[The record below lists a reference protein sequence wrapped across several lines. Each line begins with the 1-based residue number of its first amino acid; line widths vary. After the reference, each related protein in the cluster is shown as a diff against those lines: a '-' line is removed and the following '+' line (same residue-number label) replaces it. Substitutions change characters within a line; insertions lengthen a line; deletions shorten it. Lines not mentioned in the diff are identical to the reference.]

1 MIAIFTSNCSSLNSG
16 DLPCMIDFHIWP
28 WFERMELMRDLAG
41 VNPWPESRYPKINA
55 WVKTMKQLPAV
66 KATYLEP
73 ALHARFFS
81 SFAAGL
87 PDYDAGLDDSKL

>member
-1 MIAIFTSNCSSLNSG
+1 MV
-16 DLPCMIDFHIWP
+16 DFHIWP

-41 VNPWPESRYPKINA
+41 VNPWPQNRYPKLNA
-55 WVKTMKQLPAV
+55 WVKIMKQLPAV
-66 KATYLEP
+66 RATYLEP

-87 PDYDAGLDDSKL
+87 PDYDAGIEESKL